1 MSGRWIRLWDGNKWI
16 DAYVEGWAPLIG
28 GVATTLPK
36 DAKPTLLDQLG
47 KPIEKPKRRI
57 GFGD

>member
-1 MSGRWIRLWDGNKWI
+1 VSGKWIRLWDGQKWI

-36 DAKPTLLDQLG
+36 DVKPTLLGPSG
-47 KPIEKPKRRI
+47 KPIDGPPKRRI
-57 GFGD
+57 GFG